1 MDKQIIF
8 KSNKLSRTTVKNNI
22 TKVYLMSKDTSNWYA
37 EALEFC
43 TNVAKDNNQSIGSV
57 VGVVSALSP
66 RKNWIMN
73 KKIAVELIKT
83 NDCGHMKVF
92 VQKAR
97 DCLTSNTDKQILK
110 VLNGKKISS
119 FYLNI
124 RYPDRIGTVTIDRH
138 AIAVAIGRTAT
149 NEELALTDKQYK
161 FFEDT
166 YKYTA
171 KMLGVTPQL
180 LQAITWETWRV
191 NKSKTLS

>member
-8 KSNKLSRTTVKNNI
+8 KANKLSRTTVKNNI
-22 TKVYLMSKDTSNWYA
+22 LNTYRSSKDNSNWYA

-43 TNVAKDNNQSIGSV
+43 TEVAIDNKVQINSV

-73 KKIAVELIKT
+73 KKIAVDLIKT

-149 NEELALTDKQYK
+149 NEELSLTDKQYK

-171 KMLGVTPQL
+171 QMLGITPQL
-180 LQAITWETWRV
+180 LQSITWETWRV